1 MTVRVYVPARTHS
14 FAQVQAVDLDTVE
27 GHWMLLPRHVDCAGA
42 LDTGLVRVVRENGEE
57 HYVGVDGGTFVKIG
71 ERVMVSTPRA
81 VVGRELGSIFGEL
94 EDRRAERLEH
104 QKHAQAALARLEVEM
119 ARSIF
124 ENEGEL

>member
-1 MTVRVYVPARTHS
+1 MTVRVYVPSRTHS
-14 FAQVQAVDLDTVE
+14 FAEVQAVDLATVE
-27 GHWMLLPRHVDCAGA
+27 GHHMLLPRHVDCAGA
-42 LDTGLVRVVRENGEE
+42 LDTGLIRIVRDGDEE

-71 ERVMVSTPRA
+71 DRVMVSTPRA

-94 EDRRAERLEH
+94 EERRAERLEQ

-124 ENEGEL
+124 QNEGQL

>member
-1 MTVRVYVPARTHS
+1 MTIRVYVPSRAHS
-14 FAQVQAVDLDTVE
+14 FAQVRAVDIDTVE
-27 GHWMLLPRHVDCAGA
+27 GHHMLLPRHVDCAGA
-42 LDTGLVRVVRENGEE
+42 LDTGLIRIVREDGEE

-71 ERVMVSTPRA
+71 DRVMVSTPRA

-94 EDRRAERLEH
+94 EERRARRLEQ

-124 ENEGEL
+124 GNEEP